1 MVYAYPNVINEQLC
15 SQGVNCPRELEI
27 DPPCLPG
34 QKCPKKLYEP
44 SSKDDCGKPKTYTKF
59 CLKYL

>member
-1 MVYAYPNVINEQLC
+1 MINEQLC

-44 SSKDDCGKPKTYTKF
+44 SSKDDCGKPITYTKF